1 MTVRMMRMRHLQEW
15 QGAAAEAMNWVTQ
28 EDVRQKAGPMLTE
41 TNPERM
47 RTLIAGASGHLP
59 EHSSSL
65 ERGLLKRARSMAAG
79 LDESFAFD
87 LQMPST
93 SSTVASVSTLQIPTD
108 MISGEVQD
116 IANFGGKL
124 TPVPKCSI

>member
-1 MTVRMMRMRHLQEW
+1 
-15 QGAAAEAMNWVTQ
+15 
-28 EDVRQKAGPMLTE
+28 
-41 TNPERM
+41 
-47 RTLIAGASGHLP
+47 
-59 EHSSSL
+59 
-65 ERGLLKRARSMAAG
+65 MAAR